1 MKHKHHCI
9 RRWVYNNEPDVA
21 PSLKRI
27 RIWEHLY
34 VSKKKL
40 TQKRHVKTEEYLVIF
55 RYKSSK
61 RDSKTGKI
69 SLFSTGNIFG
79 ISF

>member
-40 TQKRHVKTEEYLVIF
+40 TQKEACENRGV
-55 RYKSSK
+55 
-61 RDSKTGKI
+61 
-69 SLFSTGNIFG
+69 FSDLSI
-79 ISF
+79 